1 MNILVID
8 DEPLIHL
15 SIEKLL
21 LSCQDD
27 FHPIH
32 VHHAYT
38 GLQMLELLKEH
49 HFQLAYVDIKMP
61 GLTGLDAIRLG
72 KEISPDTRYYIMTG
86 FNEFEYAK
94 QAIRLKVEDYL
105 MKPLDLKTIQET
117 VRAARLAELSRLRER
132 KNIFRKWLEGTI
144 DRRET
149 SLGRY
154 ESCYLFAVLITQE
167 RPDIPPESLM
177 EKLNPYQ
184 DSFVS
189 AFSSM
194 IPTLASF
201 TLMLLAVT
209 QT

>member
-49 HFQLAYVDIKMP
+49 QFQLAYVDIKMP

-94 QAIRLKVEDYL
+94 QAI
-105 MKPLDLKTIQET
+105 P
-117 VRAARLAELSRLRER
+117 
-132 KNIFRKWLEGTI
+132 
-144 DRRET
+144 
-149 SLGRY
+149 
-154 ESCYLFAVLITQE
+154 
-167 RPDIPPESLM
+167 
-177 EKLNPYQ
+177 
-184 DSFVS
+184 
-189 AFSSM
+189 
-194 IPTLASF
+194 
-201 TLMLLAVT
+201 
-209 QT
+209 